1 MPVLIVPADLSPC
14 QIEFPDDCKRTKR
27 GRHAA
32 SSSLHLRPATAV
44 EVTDDELAH
53 ICKAHP
59 ALARSLIVHVPR
71 RPPRSGAKSAGRPK
85 EVKPAEQP
93 ARRRRRGEGG

>member
-27 GRHAA
+27 GRHAT

-44 EVTDDELAH
+44 EVTDDELTH
-53 ICKAHP
+53 IRKAHP
-59 ALARSLIVHVPR
+59 ALARSLIVHIPK
-71 RPPRSGAKSAGRPK
+71 RPPKREEPTPTPA
-85 EVKPAEQP
+85 PAEQP
-93 ARRRRRGEGG
+93 TRRRRRGEGS